1 MKRTNPNHPIGRRNV
16 LGAAAALSAGTLGSV
31 TALGQTRDQVAKG
44 EGNHSA
50 SNPGPI
56 NKVLTGESPDSYLPP
71 TTGRGDVLPI
81 WYSFD
86 LVHRRIQDGGW
97 TRQVTARELP
107 SSQDVAGEE
116 VGFLDAVPR
125 PTEYP
130 VGSYAFS
137 FWNQRCHRIRVVSRG
152 TATPECCGITR
163 AV

>member
-1 MKRTNPNHPIGRRNV
+1 MPTSEARKAAIRIPIVANRRRGDYEEDESQPSDRPPERIRRGG
-16 LGAAAALSAGTLGSV
+16 GAECGDAGAV

-56 NKVLTGESPDSYLPP
+56 NKVLTGGSPDSYLPP
-71 TTGRGDVLPI
+71 STDRGDVLLI

-107 SSQDVAGEE
+107 SSQDVAGEA
-116 VGFLDAVPR
+116 VRFLDAVSR

-130 VGSYAFS
+130 VGS
-137 FWNQRCHRIRVVSRG
+137 
-152 TATPECCGITR
+152 
-163 AV
+163 